1 MNNITRTKSD
11 KIFDTFNVIF
21 FMIIVLLIIYP
32 LYFMIIASFSDP
44 GLVNTGNVWL
54 WPKNV
59 TLEGYRVI
67 FQNDQ
72 IWTGYKNSIIYT
84 VVGTTINVILTIAGG
99 YALSRKDLIGRNY
112 MMFFITFTMFFSG
125 GLIPT
130 YLLVR
135 DLGLVNTMWALIIPG
150 AVSAYNLIIVKTF
163 FEANI
168 PDELLEAGIMD
179 GCSNMTFFLKIAIPL
194 SKPIIAVMILF
205 HAVGHWNQYFA
216 ALIYIRDASLYPLQL
231 VLREIL
237 IVEQSRDLSEVGAAI
252 LDDTGRANIASLI
265 QYGVIIVA
273 SVPML
278 VLYPFVQK
286 HFVKGVMI
294 GSIKG

>member
-21 FMIIVLLIIYP
+21 FIIIVLLIIYP

-59 TLEGYRVI
+59 TFEGYRVI

-286 HFVKGVMI
+286 HFIKGVMI

>member
-59 TLEGYRVI
+59 TFEGYRVI

>member
-1 MNNITRTKSD
+1 MNNIIRTKSD

-21 FMIIVLLIIYP
+21 FIVIVLLIIYP

>member
-1 MNNITRTKSD
+1 MNNIIRTKSD

-21 FMIIVLLIIYP
+21 FIVIVLLIIYP

-44 GLVNTGNVWL
+44 GLVNTGNIWL

>member
-11 KIFDTFNVIF
+11 KIFDTFNVII
-21 FMIIVLLIIYP
+21 FMIIILLIIYP

>member
-1 MNNITRTKSD
+1 
-11 KIFDTFNVIF
+11 
-21 FMIIVLLIIYP
+21 MIIVLLIIYP

-59 TLEGYRVI
+59 TFEGYRVI

>member
-1 MNNITRTKSD
+1 
-11 KIFDTFNVIF
+11 
-21 FMIIVLLIIYP
+21 
-32 LYFMIIASFSDP
+32 MIIASFSDP

-59 TLEGYRVI
+59 TFEGYRVI

-265 QYGVIIVA
+265 QYGVIIR
-273 SVPML
+273 
-278 VLYPFVQK
+278 F
-286 HFVKGVMI
+286 I
-294 GSIKG
+294 